1 MIWYLLYPLRGTTEA
16 PVLPPT
22 HPLYSLPARYGRYAA
37 RHVVTTLLI
46 SAAVATIL
54 IYPIPFLFTSDFIN
68 GASNLPHHVWTVAQP
83 LSYHAAAEPDIIMR
97 SIWVHAGYME
107 ALNTDLLL
115 SALNLQDELLGMTK
129 NFRPATARGIDAGNV
144 LDDALSL
151 TKRDAFHVA
160 NGLTNQS
167 WFFHSPLLYW
177 SCSRERILA
186 DQDIL
191 MTINDKK
198 NQSTSANVT
207 LRHSIVF
214 SGKRF
219 EDRRLVAADALVIT
233 LLHLRDSPVGRQWES
248 RALGLPQKVE
258 GKWDIY
264 PSDGRAAR
272 SQLYEF
278 QFRPMS
284 VQDIASLAIA
294 YGLTCLYFLM
304 SLSKLMAVKSKV
316 GLMITITTQIVFSIM
331 SSFTVCATF
340 NIDLSR
346 IPRAAYPVVIL
357 AMSLE
362 HIFRLINAVI
372 LTPFEESVSNRIGQA
387 FGQTA
392 YTALASTAQNVLILA
407 VLSRLV
413 SQGVSEFCV
422 FAAIAIVFDFF
433 YLCTFF
439 LAVLSVDVR
448 RMELG
453 DALAK
458 AAMKHKRRARDSRN
472 RRSWWDRMLQ
482 GKIAMSTRIA
492 GTIIMIGFV
501 LIAQWH
507 FFGDEG
513 ILKKLVGL
521 WTGSSLDAENP
532 ESSLLEDIHQA
543 RSPTSWLRMQDHE
556 TAQEVINIIRPSSY
570 SYTARVY
577 EPLVF
582 VLKGSDRTPDSKEPT
597 LLPAAY
603 DFVHHELARF
613 VVIVVVVVAALR
625 LLTNY
630 LLWEDEDDRESNGGP
645 LMSVKSL
652 AGGHRMDIVSVTSS
666 GDGHIVSVS
675 LDCTIRVWSIR
686 GMGTSYVIARGDK
699 AAATLCPVIAMA
711 IDSRS
716 KWLAL
721 LSRPKRAEQSTVS
734 FWSLEDRA
742 WGPSVSVSTSAH
754 RPAAFF
760 FDPST
765 GSDEPRVLIVH
776 ADGTLTGVSASTST
790 ESEAIAIFPQS
801 LTCARLGAAKTDHSS
816 LLEESAHASPSAT
829 IMAVTRQGNVHMA
842 TLENAV
848 WTSQRLAIEGLG
860 ESSSHYIDYLQALN
874 LYLVSGSNCVYLVSR
889 HDGSVMQTLQ
899 TERMLARPLKCA
911 FSCHQQ
917 SGPEIIGLTWFALG
931 YIEADSR
938 DLILHTFLPSQDC
951 DAIYLRMPNDACN
964 SDWCAWESS
973 TQTKKR
979 IVNPGTWDMVPD
991 GSLIGIRQKQLGGG
1005 CPDDNGAPG
1014 LRNRQVKRGIKED
1027 PFGKWEVWMASPGG
1041 RSEADECQR
1050 LVEKGE
1056 EANHLL
1062 ITELGPKARVGLNS
1076 VAFAFGDMIKL
1087 VVLGAAMRLEESEE
1101 DQGRDSTLSAAG
1113 RRRKGGAGPKGRL
1126 ST

>member
-16 PVLPPT
+16 PVLSPT

-68 GASNLPHHVWTVAQP
+68 GASNLPRHVWTVAQP
-83 LSYHAAAEPDIIMR
+83 LSYQAVAEPDIIMR
-97 SIWVHAGYME
+97 SIWVHASYME

-115 SALNLQDELLGMTK
+115 SALDLQDELLGMTK
-129 NFRPATARGIDAGNV
+129 NFRPATARGVHVGDVHDGTMT
-144 LDDALSL
+144 L
-151 TKRDAFHVA
+151 TQRDAFHVA

-177 SCSRERILA
+177 RCSRERILA

-191 MTINDKK
+191 VTINDKK

-219 EDRRLVAADALVIT
+219 EDRRLVAADTLVIT
-233 LLHLRDSPVGRQWES
+233 LLHLRDSPIGRQWES
-248 RALGLPQKVE
+248 RALDLPRKVQD
-258 GKWDIY
+258 KWDIY
-264 PSDGRAAR
+264 PSDGHATRN
-272 SQLYEF
+272 QLYEF

-284 VQDIASLAIA
+284 MQDMASLAIA
-294 YGLTCLYFLM
+294 YGLTFLYFLM
-304 SLSKLMAVKSKV
+304 SLSKLMAVKSKF
-316 GLMITITTQIVFSIM
+316 GLMVTIATQIFFATM
-331 SSFTVCATF
+331 SSFTVCAIF

-372 LTPFEESVSNRIGQA
+372 LAPFEDSVSNRIGQA

-392 YTALASTAQNVLILA
+392 YTALASTLQNVLILA
-407 VLSRLV
+407 GLSRLV
-413 SQGVSEFCV
+413 SHGVSEFCL
-422 FAAIAIVFDFF
+422 FAAVAIVFDFF

-458 AAMKHKRRARDSRN
+458 ASMKHKRNAGDSRT
-472 RRSWWDRMLQ
+472 RRSWWDYLLQ
-482 GKIAMSTRIA
+482 GRVAMSTRIA
-492 GTIIMIGFV
+492 GTIVMFGFV

-507 FFGDEG
+507 FFGNEG
-513 ILKKLVGL
+513 LFRKTVGT
-521 WTGSSLDAENP
+521 WIGSDAHVENS
-532 ESSLLEDIHQA
+532 ESPLLEDIHQA
-543 RSPTSWLRMQDHE
+543 RSPRSWLRMQDHE
-556 TAQEVINIIRPSSY
+556 TAQEVINIIKPSSY

-577 EPLVF
+577 EPVVF
-582 VLKGSDRTPDSKEPT
+582 VLKGSDRTPHTKEPT
-597 LLPAAY
+597 LLPAVY
-603 DFVHHELARF
+603 DFIHHELARF

-630 LLWEDEDDRESNGGP
+630 LLWEDEDDRESNSGP

-652 AGGHRMDIVSVTSS
+652 AQGHRMDIVSMTSS
-666 GDGHIVSVS
+666 NDGHIVSVS
-675 LDCTIRVWSIR
+675 LDCTIRVWSVR
-686 GMGTSYVIARGDK
+686 GTGTSYVIARGEE
-699 AAATLCPVIAMA
+699 AAASLCPVMVMA

-716 KWLAL
+716 RWLAL
-721 LSRPKRAEQSTVS
+721 LSRPKRAEHPTVS
-734 FWSLEDRA
+734 FWNLADRS
-742 WGPSVSVSTSAH
+742 WGPSVCVPASRN

-760 FDPST
+760 FDPRA
-765 GSDEPRVLIVH
+765 SDSEPQVLIVH
-776 ADGTLTGVSASTST
+776 ADGTLTSASALTSIEGDAVAT
-790 ESEAIAIFPQS
+790 FPPGI
-801 LTCARLGAAKTDHSS
+801 TCARLGTAKGDPGHVG
-816 LLEESAHASPSAT
+816 PKVT
-829 IMAVTRQGNVHMA
+829 IMAVTRLGDVHMA
-842 TLENAV
+842 TPESGV

-860 ESSSHYIDYLQALN
+860 ESISHFIEFLQPLN
-874 LYLVSGSNCVYLVSR
+874 LYLISGSTCVYLISG

-899 TERMLARPLKCA
+899 TERMLPRPLKCA
-911 FSCHQQ
+911 FSCHPQ
-917 SGPEIIGLTWFALG
+917 SEPDTIGLTWFALG
-931 YIEADSR
+931 YVEADSR
-938 DLILHTFLPSQDC
+938 AVILHTFVPPEDC
-951 DAIYLRMPNDACN
+951 DAIYLRMPNDVCN
-964 SDWCAWESS
+964 SDWCAWETSK
-973 TQTKKR
+973 QTKKR
-979 IVNPGTWDMVPD
+979 ISNPGLWDMVCD
-991 GSLIGIRQKQLGGG
+991 GSLIGVRRKPQSGK
-1005 CPDDNGAPG
+1005 PSSEDNNGAPG
-1014 LRNRQVKRGIKED
+1014 LRNRSAKRGGGQG
-1027 PFGKWEVWMASPGG
+1027 PFDRWELWTASPGG

-1056 EANHLL
+1056 EAKHLV
-1062 ITELGPKARVGLNS
+1062 ITELGPKARVGMNS

-1087 VVLGAAMRLEESEE
+1087 VMLGATARLEGSEE
-1101 DQGRDSTLSAAG
+1101 NQARDSTLSAG
-1113 RRRKGGAGPKGRL
+1113 SRRRRAGVGAKSRVA
-1126 ST
+1126 S

>member
-68 GASNLPHHVWTVAQP
+68 AASNLPHHVWTVAQP
-83 LSYHAAAEPDIIMR
+83 LSYRAAAEPDIIMR

-107 ALNTDLLL
+107 ALNTDLLM
-115 SALNLQDELLGMTK
+115 SALDLQDELLGMTK
-129 NFRPATARGIDAGNV
+129 NFRPATARGVHVGDVHDG
-144 LDDALSL
+144 ALTL
-151 TKRDAFHVA
+151 TQRDAFHVA

-177 SCSRERILA
+177 RCSRERILA
-186 DQDIL
+186 DPDIL
-191 MTINDKK
+191 VTINDKK

-219 EDRRLVAADALVIT
+219 EDRRVVAADALVIT
-233 LLHLRDSPVGRQWES
+233 LLHLRDSPIGRQWES
-248 RALGLPQKVE
+248 RALGLPQKV
-258 GKWDIY
+258 GDKWNIY
-264 PSDGRAAR
+264 PSDGHATR

-278 QFRPMS
+278 QFRPISM
-284 VQDIASLAIA
+284 QDMASLAIA
-294 YGLTCLYFLM
+294 YGLTFLYFLV
-304 SLSKLMAVKSKV
+304 SLSKLMAVKSN
-316 GLMITITTQIVFSIM
+316 
-331 SSFTVCATF
+331 FTVCAIF

-372 LTPFEESVSNRIGQA
+372 LTPFEDSVSNRIGQA

-392 YTALASTAQNVLILA
+392 YTALATTLQNVVILT

-453 DALAK
+453 DALTK
-458 AAMKHKRRARDSRN
+458 ATMRHN
-472 RRSWWDRMLQ
+472 RRVGESRSCRSWLDRMLQ
-482 GKIAMSTRIA
+482 GRVAMSTRIA
-492 GTIIMIGFV
+492 GTIVMFGFV

-513 ILKKLVGL
+513 LFKKLIGS
-521 WTGSSLDAENP
+521 WTGSDLHVEDP

-543 RSPTSWLRMQDHE
+543 RSPRSWLRMQDHE
-556 TAQEVINIIRPSSY
+556 TAQEVINIIKPSSY

-582 VLKGSDRTPDSKEPT
+582 VLKGSDRTPRSKEPT

-603 DFVHHELARF
+603 DFIHHELARF

-630 LLWEDEDDRESNGGP
+630 LLWEDEDDRESNAGP
-645 LMSVKSL
+645 MMSVKSL
-652 AGGHRMDIVSVTSS
+652 AQGHRLDIVSMTSS
-666 GDGHIVSVS
+666 NDGHIVS
-675 LDCTIRVWSIR
+675 
-686 GMGTSYVIARGDK
+686 G
-699 AAATLCPVIAMA
+699 
-711 IDSRS
+711 
-716 KWLAL
+716 
-721 LSRPKRAEQSTVS
+721 
-734 FWSLEDRA
+734 
-742 WGPSVSVSTSAH
+742 
-754 RPAAFF
+754 
-760 FDPST
+760 
-765 GSDEPRVLIVH
+765 
-776 ADGTLTGVSASTST
+776 
-790 ESEAIAIFPQS
+790 
-801 LTCARLGAAKTDHSS
+801 LTCARLGTAKKDPGRARPTT
-816 LLEESAHASPSAT
+816 T
-829 IMAVTRQGNVHMA
+829 IMAVTRQGDVHLA
-842 TLENAV
+842 AHENGV
-848 WTSQRLAIEGLG
+848 WASQRLAIEGLG
-860 ESSSHYIDYLQALN
+860 ESGSHFIEFLQSLN
-874 LYLVSGSNCVYLVSR
+874 LYLVSGSNCVYLSEP
-889 HDGSVMQTLQ
+889 DT
-899 TERMLARPLKCA
+899 
-911 FSCHQQ
+911 
-917 SGPEIIGLTWFALG
+917 IGLTWVALG
-931 YIEADSR
+931 YVEADSR
-938 DLILHTFLPSQDC
+938 DLILHTFVPPEDS
-951 DAIYLRMPNDACN
+951 DAIYLRMPNDECN

-973 TQTKKR
+973 KQTKKR
-979 IVNPGTWDMVPD
+979 ISNPGLWDMVSD
-991 GSLIGIRQKQLGGG
+991 GSLIGVRRKQHSGSAGS
-1005 CPDDNGAPG
+1005 DDSGAPG
-1014 LRNRQVKRGIKED
+1014 LRNRQARRGSGQD
-1027 PFGKWEVWMASPGG
+1027 PFDRWEVWTASPGG

-1056 EANHLL
+1056 EAKHLL

-1087 VVLGAAMRLEESEE
+1087 VVLGATARLEEKDD
-1101 DQGRDSTLSAAG
+1101 DQARDSTLSAGG
-1113 RRRKGGAGPKGRL
+1113 RRRKAGAGTKGRVSL
-1126 ST
+1126 